1 MSISFILLL
10 FAKLAMSSNF
20 ELLPKNIENLGKFFG
35 QRHFLS
41 SCTIAV
47 FKEKFLS
54 MKHLPVLRLNEKIKL
69 SKQINKEYGKCF
81 IFIASSK
88 NWRSSTPYL
97 EEMIHFFQTQ
107 PLFTIKLHYY
117 DTDDETLNEENDLLF
132 PVINVNSKE
141 VSRLKLCFKLF
152 YHYHKHK
159 IISENFQNELPVF
172 N

>member
-47 FKEKFLS
+47 FKEKLK
-54 MKHLPVLRLNEKIKL
+54 MKHLPVLRLNEKMEL
-69 SKQINKEYGKCF
+69 SKQISKEYGKCF

-88 NWRSSTPYL
+88 NWRSSTAYL

-107 PLFTIKLHYY
+107 PLFTIKLHYH
-117 DTDDETLNEENDLLF
+117 DTEDETLNEENDLLF

-141 VSRLKLCFKLF
+141 VSRLKLCFKF
-152 YHYHKHK
+152 
-159 IISENFQNELPVF
+159 F
-172 N
+172 